1 MNFKNKEDVRLV
13 VNEFKKDLKDLEEK
27 YGIRLDV
34 GRVNYNMDEISM
46 KVRFVNNEGA
56 MEAEEG
62 FKCSKK
68 EFDEFFKY
76 RRDYLVGKLGEI
88 KEHQGKKFQIIGF
101 NSKARKNYLVLK
113 CLDDKKEYVTDGS
126 FFK

>member
-1 MNFKNKEDVRLV
+1 MNFKTKEDVKLV
-13 VNEFKKDLKDLEEK
+13 VDEFKKDLHELEEK

-34 GRVNYNMDEISM
+34 GRITYNMDEVSM
-46 KVRFVNNEGA
+46 KVRLVNNEGA

-76 RRDYLVGKLGEI
+76 RRDSLVGKLGEI
-88 KEHQGKKFQIIGF
+88 KEHQGKKYQIIGF
-101 NSKARKNYLVLK
+101 NAKARKNHLVLK
-113 CLDDKKEYVTDGS
+113 CLDNKKEYVTDGS
-126 FFK
+126 LFK